1 MLANLAMNKQPQS
14 DRIIIFDTTLRDGEQ
29 CPGATL
35 NVDEKLV
42 IARQLARLGVDVIE
56 AGFAIASSGD
66 FEAVQKIAK
75 TVGTEDGPTIC
86 SLARAIKADIEAA
99 AEALKPAAHARI
111 HTFISTSDI
120 HLEYQLKKSRAEVLA
135 IAEEMV
141 AYAKSFMDDVEF
153 STMDAT
159 RTDPEYLYQV
169 LERAIAAGATT
180 INIPDTVGYTTPSEF
195 GALIKGI
202 KDNVPNIEQ
211 AIISVHGH
219 NDIGLAVANFLEAV
233 KNGARQLECAING
246 IGERAGNTAL
256 EEVVMALHVRRQYFN
271 PFLGRPAESEKPL
284 TNIDTR
290 QIYKTSRLVSN
301 LTGMLVQPNKSIVG
315 ANAFAHES
323 GIHQDGIL
331 KNKLTYEIMDAES
344 IGLNENQIVL
354 GKHSGRNAFRTRM
367 KELGFELSETELN
380 KAFIRFKDLAD
391 KKKEISDWDLEAI
404 ANDESQQAP
413 ELFRLELVQVSCGDN
428 SCPTATVTLRTPAGE
443 ELTDAAIGTGPVDAV
458 YKAINRVVNVPNELI
473 EFSVQ
478 SVTKGIDAIGEVTI
492 RLRHNERVYS
502 GHAANTDI
510 IVASAQAYVNA
521 LNRLYGSSKSAQ
533 MLSSMESDSSTE
545 IESAE
550 SGVVGNQS
558 ISSRN

>member
-1 MLANLAMNKQPQS
+1 MNQQPQP

-35 NVDEKLV
+35 NVDEKLA

-56 AGFAIASSGD
+56 AGFAFASPGD

-75 TVGTEDGPTIC
+75 TVGTEDGPIVC

-99 AEALKPAAHARI
+99 AEALKPARHARI

-159 RTDPEYLYQV
+159 RTDPQYLYQV

-180 INIPDTVGYTTPSEF
+180 INIPDTVGYSMPSEF
-195 GALIKGI
+195 GELIRGI
-202 KDNVPNIEQ
+202 KENVPNIDQ
-211 AIISVHGH
+211 AVISVHGH
-219 NDIGLAVANFLEAV
+219 NDLGVGVANFLEAV
-233 KNGARQLECAING
+233 KNGARQLECTING
-246 IGERAGNTAL
+246 IGERAGNASL
-256 EEVVMALHVRRQYFN
+256 EELVMALHVRRQYYN
-271 PFLGRPAESEKPL
+271 PFLGRPADSEEPL

-301 LTGMLVQPNKSIVG
+301 LTGMLVQPNKAIVG

-331 KNKLTYEIMDAES
+331 KNKLTYEIMDAQS
-344 IGLNENQIVL
+344 IGLNDNQIVL
-354 GKHSGRNAFRTRM
+354 GKHSGRNAFRTRL
-367 KELGFELSETELN
+367 KELGFDLSETDLN
-380 KAFIRFKDLAD
+380 KAFLRFKDLAD
-391 KKKEISDWDLEAI
+391 KKKEMSDWDLEAI
-404 ANDESQQAP
+404 VNDEIQQAP
-413 ELFRLELVQVSCGDN
+413 ELFRLELVQVSCGDRAR
-428 SCPTATVTLRTPAGE
+428 PTATVTLRTPTGE

-458 YKAINRVVNVPNELI
+458 YKAMNRVVNVPNQLI

-478 SVTKGIDAIGEVTI
+478 SVTAGIDAIGEVTI
-492 RLRHNERVYS
+492 RLRHSDRVYS

-521 LNRLYGSSKSAQ
+521 LNRLYASLQSEKNPSVPSDEHLSTVAPVAIQGSREQA
-533 MLSSMESDSSTE
+533 
-545 IESAE
+545 
-550 SGVVGNQS
+550 
-558 ISSRN
+558 

>member
-1 MLANLAMNKQPQS
+1 MSVNQAMNKQPQP

-56 AGFAIASSGD
+56 AGFAFASPGD
-66 FEAVQKIAK
+66 FEAVQKIAAS
-75 TVGTEDGPTIC
+75 VGTEDGPVIC
-86 SLARAIKADIEAA
+86 SLARAIKADIKAA
-99 AEALKPAAHARI
+99 AESLKPAAHGRI

-120 HLEYQLKKSRAEVLA
+120 HLEYQLKKSKAEVLA

-141 AYAKSFMDDVEF
+141 AYAKSFIDDVEF

-159 RTDPEYLYQV
+159 RTEPEYLYQV

-195 GALIKGI
+195 GALIRGI
-202 KDNVPNIEQ
+202 KENVPNIDR

-271 PFLGRPAESEKPL
+271 PFLGRQDESEAPL

-301 LTGMLVQPNKSIVG
+301 LTGMLVQPNKAIVG

-344 IGLNENQIVL
+344 IGLTENQIVL
-354 GKHSGRNAFRTRM
+354 GKHSGRNAFRTRL

-380 KAFIRFKDLAD
+380 KAFLRFKEVAD

-404 ANDESQQAP
+404 ANDEIQQAP
-413 ELFRLELVQVSCGDN
+413 ELFRLELVQVSCGDR
-428 SCPTATVTLRTPAGE
+428 SRPTATVSLRTPTGE
-443 ELTDAAIGTGPVDAV
+443 ELMDAAIGTGPVDAV

-478 SVTKGIDAIGEVTI
+478 SVTKGIDAMGEVTI
-492 RLRHNERVYS
+492 RLRQNERVYS

-521 LNRLYGSSKSAQ
+521 LNRLYGSLKGVTTQQQTDMEPAIAQVSK
-533 MLSSMESDSSTE
+533 D
-545 IESAE
+545 
-550 SGVVGNQS
+550 
-558 ISSRN
+558 